1 VAQGQP
7 NGCLF
12 CFQRSSDRSKWEDSH
27 NMTRWLPALALIA
40 LLLSAGTLAC
50 GGASPVTS
58 LTGVAVSQRL
68 TLQVHSAEL
77 AERLV
82 YQEDGQTYT
91 IAAAPGRRIVAME
104 ATVTNPGAEAAL
116 LVIGADSATLS
127 AGQNDSYALLDPRL
141 HREATPA
148 ATAPKYYSPWLW
160 GPFTLKL
167 GFGVRGWLFFDVPE
181 TVKLEDLTS
190 LSWRSLDSMS
200 VPLAP
205 QRR

>member
-1 VAQGQP
+1 
-7 NGCLF
+7 
-12 CFQRSSDRSKWEDSH
+12 
-27 NMTRWLPALALIA
+27 MTRLLPALALIV
-40 LLLSAGTLAC
+40 LLLSAGALAC
-50 GGASPVTS
+50 GGDAPVTS

-68 TLQVHSAEL
+68 TLQVHGVEL

-82 YQEDGQTYT
+82 YQEEGETFT
-91 IAAAPGRRIVAME
+91 IAAAPGRRIAAVE

-127 AGQNDSYALLDPRL
+127 QGQNDSYSLLDPRA
-141 HREATPA
+141 HREATPG

-160 GPFTLKL
+160 GPFTLRL
-167 GFGVRGWLFFDVPE
+167 GFGVKGWLFFDVPE
-181 TVKLEDLTS
+181 TIQLGDLTS